1 MIQIFAN
8 SYEYKAIWTTAAG
21 NRQGVK
27 RGKNSTFSKF
37 SLLRAKSKIR
47 EYALNKNFN
56 AFCTF
61 TFSSRDWDRRDYNAC
76 KKAITEYMYRD
87 LELTS
92 WLLVPELHKDGSIHF
107 HGLIYIEKKRC
118 TYGYTKFSRKG
129 VAFQHYYLPCVNQMF
144 GRNDIQ
150 FFETEDKL
158 AAIGAVTYICKYLSK
173 DVFTAFGLSYFC
185 ARNMKKNILWCKLE
199 LRRNVDGFLAFAK
212 AHNLRP
218 YETSHYCSFEISEDL
233 FFEYYDNQEYWE
245 AKACSYYSNTESF
258 LPEQLKF

>member
-8 SYEYKAIWTTAAG
+8 SYEFKAIWTTAAG

-27 RGKNSTFSKF
+27 HGKNNTFSKF
-37 SLLRAKSKIR
+37 SLSRAKSKIR

-61 TFSSRDWDRRDYNAC
+61 TFSPRDWDRSDFNAC

-87 LELTS
+87 MKLTS
-92 WLLVPELHKDGSIHF
+92 WLLVPELHQDGSIHF
-107 HGLIYIEKKRC
+107 HGLIYINKKEC
-118 TYGYTKFSRKG
+118 TYGYTKVSDKG
-129 VAFQHYYLPCVNQMF
+129 VSFQHYYLPCVNEKF

-158 AAIGAVTYICKYLSK
+158 AAIGAVSYICKYLSK

-185 ARNMKKNILWCKLE
+185 ARGMKTDMLWCKLE
-199 LRRNVDGFLAFAK
+199 AFYEIDGFLAFAK
-212 AHNLRP
+212 AYNLRT
-218 YETSHYCSFEISEDL
+218 YETSHYCIFELSVEL
-233 FFEYYDNQEYWE
+233 FFEYFANQEYWE
-245 AKACSYYSNTESF
+245 AQIPVYHSKIKSF
-258 LPEQLKF
+258 VPQQIKF

>member
-8 SYEYKAIWTTAAG
+8 SYEYKAIWTAPAG

-27 RGKNSTFSKF
+27 HGKNDTFSKF
-37 SLLRAKSKIR
+37 SLSRAKSKIR

-61 TFSSRDWDRRDYNAC
+61 TFSPRDWNRSDFNAC

-87 LELTS
+87 MKLTS
-92 WLLVPELHKDGSIHF
+92 WLLVPELHQDGSIHF
-107 HGLIYIEKKRC
+107 HGLIHIDKKKC
-118 TYGYTKFSRKG
+118 TYGYTKVSDKG
-129 VAFQHYYLPCVNQMF
+129 VSFQHYYLPCVNEKF

-150 FFETEDKL
+150 FFETENKL

-185 ARNMKKNILWCKLE
+185 ARGMKTDILWAKLE
-199 LRRNVDGFLAFAK
+199 TRRQVDGFVAFAK
-212 AHNLRP
+212 AHNLRE
-218 YETSHYCSFEISEDL
+218 YHTSHYCLFEISEDL
-233 FFEYYDNQEYWE
+233 FFEYYYYKELWE
-245 AKACSYYSNTESF
+245 EKARPCHSNIKSF
-258 LPEQLKF
+258 EPEQLKF

>member
-37 SLLRAKSKIR
+37 SLSRAKSKIR

-61 TFSSRDWDRRDYNAC
+61 TFSPRDWDRSDFNTC

-87 LELTS
+87 MKLTS
-92 WLLVPELHKDGSIHF
+92 WLLVPELHQDGSIHF
-107 HGLIYIEKKRC
+107 HGLTNINKKAC
-118 TYGYTKFSRKG
+118 TYGYTKVSDKG
-129 VAFQHYYLPCVNQMF
+129 VSFQHYYLPCVNERF

-185 ARNMKKNILWCKLE
+185 ARNMNTDILWCKLE
-199 LRRNVDGFLAFAK
+199 TRREMDGFLAFAK
-212 AHNLRP
+212 AHNLRT
-218 YETSHYCSFEISEDL
+218 YETSHYCSFEISEED
-233 FFEYYDNQEYWE
+233 FFDYYDNQEFWE
-245 AKACSYYSNTESF
+245 EKASSYHSDFELF
-258 LPEQLKF
+258 APDQLKF